1 MGCYKLV
8 HTHTHGHKLLHTYG
22 YVRNV
27 SLCTSTLRNMIG
39 HVYFFF
45 TRAYIKNLFMGVS
58 ITLSLILKNCE
69 TIEVEMNNDGY
80 QYEVGKVE
88 MVNHGRLKN
97 NRCGYVQ

>member
-1 MGCYKLV
+1 
-8 HTHTHGHKLLHTYG
+8 
-22 YVRNV
+22 
-27 SLCTSTLRNMIG
+27 
-39 HVYFFF
+39 
-45 TRAYIKNLFMGVS
+45 MGVS